1 MAKLQTSLRFASC
14 SSQDR
19 VDGSPGSPGPGA
31 GVLSELQQV
40 LSRRRG
46 DTEDRGDDG
55 EDDQMGG
62 EDEFLRVL
70 TADFKNRRK
79 GVRRR

>member
-1 MAKLQTSLRFASC
+1 M
-14 SSQDR
+14 
-19 VDGSPGSPGPGA
+19 DGSPGSPGA

-46 DTEDRGDDG
+46 DTEDRGEDG
-55 EDDQMGG
+55 VDQISG

>member
-1 MAKLQTSLRFASC
+1 MIVTLQTSRWFVSS

-19 VDGSPGSPGPGA
+19 VDGSPGM
-31 GVLSELQQV
+31 LSELQQV

-46 DTEDRGDDG
+46 DSEDREEDG
-55 EDDQMGG
+55 DDQMGG

>member
-1 MAKLQTSLRFASC
+1 MAKLQISRRFLPS

-19 VDGSPGSPGPGA
+19 VDGHGSPGGPGA

-46 DTEDRGDDG
+46 NTEDREEDG
-55 EDDQMGG
+55 DDQMGG

-70 TADFKNRRK
+70 TTDFKNRRK

>member
-1 MAKLQTSLRFASC
+1 MAKLQTSRRFLPS

-19 VDGSPGSPGPGA
+19 VDGSPGAPGA

-46 DTEDRGDDG
+46 NTEDRGEDD
-55 EDDQMGG
+55 DDQMGG

>member
-1 MAKLQTSLRFASC
+1 M
-14 SSQDR
+14 
-19 VDGSPGSPGPGA
+19 DGSPGSPGA

-46 DTEDRGDDG
+46 DTEDRGEEDG
-55 EDDQMGG
+55 EDQMGG
-62 EDEFLRVL
+62 EEEFLRVL